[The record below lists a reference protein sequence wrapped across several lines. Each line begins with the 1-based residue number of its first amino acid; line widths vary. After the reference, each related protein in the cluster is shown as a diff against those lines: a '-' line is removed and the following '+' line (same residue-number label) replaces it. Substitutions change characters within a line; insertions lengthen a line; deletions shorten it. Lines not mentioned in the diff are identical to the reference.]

1 MSRIV
6 NPDSTGKQR
15 NQLRRTIAEM
25 LYHVMQKAG
34 KGELDDDVRDMLATV
49 VFSLR
54 EIDEG
59 IEQSAQAWE
68 NRDYWMKAEELR
80 NRWHWAGMYGDE
92 LGGVLLQDNWA
103 SLPPL
108 LTKIHDKFKD
118 VKVTK
123 FTRKASDWKGAYA
136 RLMRE
141 KSPLS

>member
-15 NQLRRTIAEM
+15 NQLRRTIAE
-25 LYHVMQKAG
+25 LLHHVLQKAG
-34 KGELDDDVRDMLATV
+34 RGELDNDVRDMLATI

-80 NRWHWAGMYGDE
+80 TRWHWAGSYADE
-92 LGGVLLQDNWA
+92 LSGVLLSDAWA

-123 FTRKASDWKGAYA
+123 FTRKDSEWKGSYS